1 MTLTVSLN
9 RVGLVRATEILHQA
23 HNDAARRHQ
32 TEPQIVTVALDRPS
46 APARTDRAA
55 ASPGQPRVVDLQV

>member
-23 HNDAARRHQ
+23 RNDAARRHQ
-32 TEPQIVTVALDRPS
+32 TELQTVTVALDRPS
-46 APARTDRAA
+46 EPAPTASAA
-55 ASPGQPRVVDLQV
+55 PPPGQDRVVDLQV

>member
-23 HNDAARRHQ
+23 RNDAARRDQ
-32 TEPQIVTVALDRPS
+32 TEPQTVTVALDRPLAPAPTAS
-46 APARTDRAA
+46 AP
-55 ASPGQPRVVDLQV
+55 PPQGQDRVVDLQV